1 MRRGVTCSGCAIGA
15 SSTCRREQVGR
26 VIWWVFC
33 TFVCEF
39 DADAGLYS
47 RGGAISIIRRERK
60 STREAHILFGRSM
73 VRRKRLV
80 LTDYALFIVHG

>member
-15 SSTCRREQVGR
+15 SSTCLRERAGR

-39 DADAGLYS
+39 DADTELYC
-47 RGGAISIIRRERK
+47 RGGAILIIRRERR
-60 STREAHILFGRSM
+60 STREAPILFGRSM
-73 VRRKRLV
+73 VQKKRLV
-80 LTDYALFIVHG
+80 FTE